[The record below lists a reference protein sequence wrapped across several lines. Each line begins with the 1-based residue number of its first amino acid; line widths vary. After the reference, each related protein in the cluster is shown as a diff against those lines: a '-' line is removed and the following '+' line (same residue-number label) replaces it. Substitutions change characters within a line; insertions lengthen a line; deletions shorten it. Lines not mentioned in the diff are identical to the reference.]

1 MREPLPEFPQ
11 FSSDFPLI
19 FRRQKTITLQWC
31 YVRVSQVSS
40 VRPCES
46 ATAPARLNVS
56 VLMNFHFQQ
65 TYNGAAITM
74 SCRQIFGS
82 PEWTSTK
89 LVVLCNYCILFVC
102 VSLSPWSSISGRHKN
117 THKSTCTHTREMS
130 LSSRMRDC
138 CGIRVKGHGFMNEQ
152 TGTAHPP

>member
-46 ATAPARLNVS
+46 AAAPARLNVS

-65 TYNGAAITM
+65 TLI
-74 SCRQIFGS
+74 QF
-82 PEWTSTK
+82 P
-89 LVVLCNYCILFVC
+89 
-102 VSLSPWSSISGRHKN
+102 SI
-117 THKSTCTHTREMS
+117 KSQPKAEINLPH
-130 LSSRMRDC
+130 
-138 CGIRVKGHGFMNEQ
+138 VKC
-152 TGTAHPP
+152 